1 MDKNDAKKILQDGH
15 QNFINKNYST
25 ARELW
30 LKLLEIEPNN
40 ISLLNSIS
48 LTYYYENKLIDTEK
62 FLKKII
68 QINLSEPK
76 ALSMLILIL
85 EQQDK
90 ILEAKKFIKLGLSE
104 KVLDKHWEILMQT
117 MSPIIKL
124 SNDEIKK
131 TRLEIEKNI
140 KEVIEDTKE
149 YNFNIDNHLIKP
161 LQFGLSYD
169 QFDNLELNKKCV
181 NFYKKIYPELNKIN
195 NINNTSSSKIKIGF
209 ISDYLT
215 DHTIGKLFKGIILR
229 LDQKKFDVIVFHTEK
244 TKNGSILKQLKDAE
258 HQGLIKNYFLP
269 DSFNEKQKIIL
280 KEKLD
285 ILFYPEIGLSI
296 QLYYL
301 SFIKLATY
309 QITSW
314 GHPETTGNPSIDY
327 FITSKLIETNEG
339 QKNFSENLILL
350 DYLPMYYYTPSIK
363 NEIDKKALSQNSFY
377 SCPQTLQKLHPEF
390 DLIIGEILAQDK
402 KAIIYFIKDANNVL
416 FKKIIERFK
425 KNKKIDL
432 ERIKFLDGL
441 NWEEYINHCGEVSVL
456 LDPIYYGAG
465 NSFYESVYY
474 GTPTITMPTQY
485 TKSRL
490 VLGAYNQIDI
500 SDLDFNPVTKS
511 VNEYVEKAIEISN
524 DKNLY
529 DLKQDIKKRAKK
541 NLYEREEVIPNFE
554 KTFEKIVN

>member
-15 QNFINKNYST
+15 HNFINKNYST

-140 KEVIEDTKE
+140 KKVIEDTKE

-363 NEIDKKALSQNSFY
+363 NEIDKKALSQNNFY

-500 SDLDFNPVTKS
+500 SDLDFNPITKS
-511 VNEYVEKAIEISN
+511 VNEYVEKAIQISN

-529 DLKQDIKKRAKK
+529 DLKHDIKIRAKK
-541 NLYEREEVIPNFE
+541 NLYEREEVISNFE